1 MTILLELPQLYKA
14 VVVKR
19 PSLKIK
25 SPFVADIQFKQQDD
39 TYLAHT
45 PSLGCCGLADKGS
58 TVWVRKLESKNTKCS
73 YQIMLSEFETQK
85 KKVLVGIAPK
95 MAEQIASQ
103 ALRSNLV
110 SNLLVKTLESEKKYL
125 NSRFDFC
132 GTTQSGETF
141 ICEVKNV
148 PLADYADVCKKDR
161 KKMSFSHLSYKK
173 KIAYFPDG
181 YRKKKSDPVS
191 PRATKHVQELAQLKR
206 EDPHLRTILL
216 FVIQREDVCSF
227 QPSRLDPTYLEAVR
241 NAVIDGVE
249 LKTLQIVWKKNT
261 AHFLRNDLPINLYD

>member
-85 KKVLVGIAPK
+85 KK
-95 MAEQIASQ
+95 
-103 ALRSNLV
+103 
-110 SNLLVKTLESEKKYL
+110 Y
-125 NSRFDFC
+125 
-132 GTTQSGETF
+132 
-141 ICEVKNV
+141 
-148 PLADYADVCKKDR
+148 
-161 KKMSFSHLSYKK
+161 
-173 KIAYFPDG
+173 
-181 YRKKKSDPVS
+181 
-191 PRATKHVQELAQLKR
+191 
-206 EDPHLRTILL
+206 
-216 FVIQREDVCSF
+216 
-227 QPSRLDPTYLEAVR
+227 
-241 NAVIDGVE
+241 
-249 LKTLQIVWKKNT
+249 
-261 AHFLRNDLPINLYD
+261 